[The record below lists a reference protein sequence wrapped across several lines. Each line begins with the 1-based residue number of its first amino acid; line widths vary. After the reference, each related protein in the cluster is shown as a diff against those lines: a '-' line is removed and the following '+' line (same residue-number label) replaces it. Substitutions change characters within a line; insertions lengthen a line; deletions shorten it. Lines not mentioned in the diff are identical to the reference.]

1 MFTNKSKTF
10 GHTVKGNEPRT
21 PPLSLPFILG
31 RNLTLGGGVVN
42 LSSSL
47 VVVVNVTLT
56 LWYQSPGQ
64 MVLQELNM

>member
-31 RNLTLGGGVVN
+31 RNLTLGGGGRKPQF
-42 LSSSL
+42 LS
-47 VVVVNVTLT
+47 
-56 LWYQSPGQ
+56 GGCG
-64 MVLQELNM
+64 

>member
-21 PPLSLPFILG
+21 PPPFPPLYTQQKS
-31 RNLTLGGGVVN
+31 NLGGGVIN

>member
-1 MFTNKSKTF
+1 MNQGPPPS
-10 GHTVKGNEPRT
+10 
-21 PPLSLPFILG
+21 PPLYTRQKS
-31 RNLTLGGGVVN
+31 NLWGGVIN

-64 MVLQELNM
+64 TVLQELNM

>member
-10 GHTVKGNEPRT
+10 GHTVKGKEPRT
-21 PPLSLPFILG
+21 PPPSPPLYTRQKS
-31 RNLTLGGGVVN
+31 NLGGVIH